1 MYLSPI
7 QILFQNK
14 HSFKKYAK
22 MYFLLTRAG
31 LKGDHVIKGSLIE
44 NSLEKEK
51 DNEQAHSARG
61 PL

>member
-1 MYLSPI
+1 
-7 QILFQNK
+7 
-14 HSFKKYAK
+14 

-44 NSLEKEK
+44 NSLDKEK

-61 PL
+61 PVWDHQLFRNY